1 MRSKFIFLALGAI
14 FGFLLSRA
22 GATTSDFYAQLFLF
36 ENFQLLWVIATAT
49 GVGIVGV
56 ALLKRLQARAFLSN
70 DKLAFSGKP
79 MRRGLITGALIFGI
93 GWGLS
98 GACPGS
104 APAMLGEGKLL
115 ALFVIAGILLGT
127 YTYTRA
133 AARWGIATDTAPAAS
148 PDGFTHAGH

>member
-1 MRSKFIFLALGAI
+1 MKSKFIFLVLGAV

-56 ALLKRLQARAFLSN
+56 ALLKGLHARAFLTR
-70 DKLAFSGKP
+70 DKLVFEGKP
-79 MRRGLITGALIFGI
+79 MRRGLVIGALIFGV

-133 AARWGIATDTAPAAS
+133 FARWQITADTAPASHDISTGTA
-148 PDGFTHAGH
+148 

>member
-1 MRSKFIFLALGAI
+1 MRSKPVFLALGAI

-56 ALLKRLQARAFLSN
+56 ALLKRLQAHAFLTN

-127 YTYTRA
+127 YSYSRISARSGSAADTARA
-133 AARWGIATDTAPAAS
+133 APPDARTDN
-148 PDGFTHAGH
+148 G